1 MLKEIKETVLYKKLI
16 FSILFVALLNLLG
29 CYSNQILY
37 PDQYQVIKEACS
49 EADEIIINLKNGE
62 KYKFVRGYF
71 DIHNDSLTGEGFV
84 IKNEIEEPYK
94 GKIPLSQIKTIQFYK
109 VDGEK
114 TFLLVGVI
122 TIGVLRY
129 FDVLPIK
136 IPIM

>member
-1 MLKEIKETVLYKKLI
+1 M
-16 FSILFVALLNLLG
+16 
-29 CYSNQILY
+29 
-37 PDQYQVIKEACS
+37 
-49 EADEIIINLKNGE
+49 KNGE

-94 GKIPLSQIKTIQFYK
+94 DKIPLSQIKSIQFYK

-136 IPIM
+136 IPIT